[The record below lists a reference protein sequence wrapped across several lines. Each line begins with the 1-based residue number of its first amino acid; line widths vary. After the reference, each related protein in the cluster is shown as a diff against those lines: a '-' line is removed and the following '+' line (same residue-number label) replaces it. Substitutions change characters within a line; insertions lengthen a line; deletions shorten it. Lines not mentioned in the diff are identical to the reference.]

1 MSASPAA
8 RGLMATTG
16 SCNDFSFVATGSGG
30 RAPTPWE
37 DEKITNVQD
46 AGSRGVGLK
55 AGALAGLIAGA
66 VFMMME
72 MGLVAMAGDSP
83 WGPPRMIAAIVMGE
97 GVLPPPATF
106 DLMILMAAMAVH
118 FMLSIVI
125 GVRFALVAR
134 RFGPRAAARR
144 AGAPLLA
151 PDGRLGERLSRLHTR
166 ARRNGR
172 ALRGLGRTPVRA
184 DPT

>member
-1 MSASPAA
+1 M
-8 RGLMATTG
+8 
-16 SCNDFSFVATGSGG
+16 N
-30 RAPTPWE
+30 
-37 DEKITNVQD
+37 TNVQD
-46 AGSRGVGLK
+46 AGSLGVGLK

-125 GVRFALVAR
+125 GVVFALVAR
-134 RFGPRAAARR
+134 RFGLVMAVV
-144 AGAPLLA
+144 AGAVV
-151 PDGRLGERLSRLHTR
+151 
-166 ARRNGR
+166 
-172 ALRGLGRTPVRA
+172 GLGLYVVNFYGFTAIFPWFAMARNTISIVSHVAFGVVLGLSYRMLA
-184 DPT
+184 K

>member
-1 MSASPAA
+1 MDTNAQVAA
-8 RGLMATTG
+8 PRGA
-16 SCNDFSFVATGSGG
+16 
-30 RAPTPWE
+30 
-37 DEKITNVQD
+37 
-46 AGSRGVGLK
+46 GLK

-125 GVRFALVAR
+125 GVVFALVAR
-134 RFGPRAAARR
+134 RFGLVMAVV
-144 AGAPLLA
+144 AGAVV
-151 PDGRLGERLSRLHTR
+151 
-166 ARRNGR
+166 
-172 ALRGLGRTPVRA
+172 GLGLYVVNFYGFTAIFPWFAMARNTISIVSHIAFGVILGLSYRMLA
-184 DPT
+184 K

>member
-1 MSASPAA
+1 M
-8 RGLMATTG
+8 
-16 SCNDFSFVATGSGG
+16 N
-30 RAPTPWE
+30 
-37 DEKITNVQD
+37 TNVHD
-46 AGSRGVGLK
+46 AGSRGAGLK

-125 GVRFALVAR
+125 GVGFALVAR
-134 RFGPRAAARR
+134 RFGLVMAVV
-144 AGAPLLA
+144 AGAVV
-151 PDGRLGERLSRLHTR
+151 
-166 ARRNGR
+166 
-172 ALRGLGRTPVRA
+172 GLGLYVVNFYGFTAIFPWFAMARNMISIVSHIAFGVVLGLSYRMLA
-184 DPT
+184 K

>member
-1 MSASPAA
+1 M
-8 RGLMATTG
+8 
-16 SCNDFSFVATGSGG
+16 
-30 RAPTPWE
+30 
-37 DEKITNVQD
+37 ITNVQD
-46 AGSRGVGLK
+46 AGSRGAGLK

-125 GVRFALVAR
+125 GVVFALVAR
-134 RFGPRAAARR
+134 RFGLVMAVV
-144 AGAPLLA
+144 AGAVL
-151 PDGRLGERLSRLHTR
+151 
-166 ARRNGR
+166 
-172 ALRGLGRTPVRA
+172 GLGLYVVNFYGFTAIFPWFAMARNMISIVSHIAFGVVLGLSYRMLA
-184 DPT
+184 K

>member
-1 MSASPAA
+1 MDTNAQVAA
-8 RGLMATTG
+8 PRGA
-16 SCNDFSFVATGSGG
+16 
-30 RAPTPWE
+30 
-37 DEKITNVQD
+37 
-46 AGSRGVGLK
+46 GLK

-83 WGPPRMIAAIVMGE
+83 WGPPRMIAAIVMGD

-125 GVRFALVAR
+125 GVGFALVAR
-134 RFGPRAAARR
+134 RFGLVMAVV
-144 AGAPLLA
+144 AGAVV
-151 PDGRLGERLSRLHTR
+151 
-166 ARRNGR
+166 
-172 ALRGLGRTPVRA
+172 GLGLYVVNFYGFTAIFPWFAMARNTISIVSHVAFGVVLGLSYRMLA
-184 DPT
+184 K